1 MFDNA
6 TADGIDNTTIP
17 QKQPVFAECLEGIM
31 EKETSTISR
40 RSFLAGTAL
49 AGATMALAGVA
60 GCSSAPASGGSDQ
73 GASSSEAGGAA
84 QGADLDDLAIAAVP
98 VADAGEP
105 LKECDYLVIGGGNCG
120 MMSAAHA
127 SSLGLNTV
135 LLEKATVTGGSS
147 VGTEVTMAFSDCKI
161 MQECAGDPNV
171 VNMSQQTGSASDIY
185 TYFMMHNSWE
195 ANAELVTN
203 YVKNNHRQH
212 DFLYEHGAYP
222 MMLLPSLD
230 APTGGIMYEGQG
242 IGAFEVMQKAAEQYG
257 TEILTGA
264 PATALVVDDS
274 GAVVG
279 AMATIDGVDSY
290 VKAKAVFIGTGGF
303 STNEEMIERF
313 IPGYGPIAWKND
325 SHLAHDGDGIR
336 MMLGAGAV
344 PSDMGLA
351 QPSAS
356 SVEGVTWD
364 TPIDKAAREPYLWVS
379 ATGAR
384 LGNEK
389 WSVMDTMFKV
399 GIKENDYVYFN
410 VIDSAAVK
418 RMETE
423 PLMTNARTVLGSM
436 DPVPEMGDELER
448 GVASGDVFKGE
459 TIEELAKAAGIDAE
473 GLAATVA
480 AYNEMAKTGKDTEFY
495 KDGAALF
502 PIEEG
507 PFYAFKLIPSWY
519 STLCGVKING
529 KIEVVNQQGRKIP
542 GLYAGGLDS
551 GEFFKDNYNHG
562 FSGGC
567 SGYSYFTGF
576 YAADQAKEYVESL

>member
-1 MFDNA
+1 
-6 TADGIDNTTIP
+6 
-17 QKQPVFAECLEGIM
+17 
-31 EKETSTISR
+31 
-40 RSFLAGTAL
+40 
-49 AGATMALAGVA
+49 MAVAGVT
-60 GCSSAPASGGSDQ
+60 GCASAPSNDGKQSQTAQSPAAGNQPSGS
-73 GASSSEAGGAA
+73 
-84 QGADLDDLAIAAVP
+84 DDLAIAAVS
-98 VADAGEP
+98 VGEAGEP
-105 LKECDYLVIGGGNCG
+105 AKECDYLVIGGGNCG

-127 SSLGLNTV
+127 SSLGLKTI
-135 LLEKATVTGGSS
+135 LLEKSTVTGGSS

-161 MQECAGDPNV
+161 MQECADDPNV
-171 VNMSQQTGSASDIY
+171 VNASQQTGSNNDIY

-195 ANAELVTN
+195 ANAELVSN

-242 IGAFEVMQKAAEQYG
+242 IGAFDVMQKAAEQYDA
-257 TEILTGA
+257 EILTGS
-264 PATALVVDDS
+264 PATALVVDE
-274 GAVVG
+274 GGTVVG
-279 AMATIDGVDSY
+279 AMATIDGSNAY
-290 VKAKAVFIGTGGF
+290 VKAKAVFVGTGGF
-303 STNEEMIERF
+303 STNAEMIERF

-344 PSDMGLA
+344 PSDMGFA

-364 TPIDKAAREPYLWVS
+364 TPIDKAAREPYLWVN
-379 ATGAR
+379 AVGKR

-436 DPVPEMGDELER
+436 DPVPEMGEELEK
-448 GVASGDVFKGE
+448 GVTSGDVYKGE
-459 TIEELAKAAGIDAE
+459 TIEELAEAAGIDPE
-473 GLAATVA
+473 GLAATVD
-480 AYNEMAKTGKDTEFY
+480 AYNALAKAGEDTEFY
-495 KDGAALF
+495 KDPAALF
-502 PIEEG
+502 ALEEG

-519 STLCGVKING
+519 STLCGVKIDG
-529 KIEVVNQQGRKIP
+529 KIEVVNAEGKPIP

-576 YAADQAKEYVESL
+576 FAADQAKEYIDSL

>member
-1 MFDNA
+1 
-6 TADGIDNTTIP
+6 
-17 QKQPVFAECLEGIM
+17 M
-31 EKETSTISR
+31 EKHATFLSR
-40 RSFLAGTAL
+40 RTFLTGAAL
-49 AGATMALAGVA
+49 TGAAMAVAGVT
-60 GCSSAPASGGSDQ
+60 GCASAPSNDGKQSQTAQSPAAGNQPSGS
-73 GASSSEAGGAA
+73 
-84 QGADLDDLAIAAVP
+84 DDLAIAAVS
-98 VADAGEP
+98 VGEAGEP
-105 LKECDYLVIGGGNCG
+105 AKECDYLVIGGGNCG

-127 SSLGLNTV
+127 SSLGLKTI
-135 LLEKATVTGGSS
+135 LLEKSTVTGGSS

-161 MQECAGDPNV
+161 MQECADDPNV
-171 VNMSQQTGSASDIY
+171 VNASQQTGSNNDIY

-195 ANAELVTN
+195 ANAELVSN

-242 IGAFEVMQKAAEQYG
+242 IGAFDVMQKAAEQYDA
-257 TEILTGA
+257 EILTGS
-264 PATALVVDDS
+264 PATALVVDE
-274 GAVVG
+274 GGTVVG
-279 AMATIDGVDSY
+279 AMATIDGSNAY
-290 VKAKAVFIGTGGF
+290 VKAKAVFVGTGGF
-303 STNEEMIERF
+303 STNAEMIERF

-344 PSDMGLA
+344 PSDMGFA

-364 TPIDKAAREPYLWVS
+364 TPIDKAAREPYLWVN
-379 ATGAR
+379 AVGKR

-436 DPVPEMGDELER
+436 DPVPEMGEELEK
-448 GVASGDVFKGE
+448 GVTSGDVYKGE
-459 TIEELAKAAGIDAE
+459 TIEELAEAAGIDPE
-473 GLAATVA
+473 GLAATVD
-480 AYNEMAKTGKDTEFY
+480 AYNALAKAGEDTEFY
-495 KDGAALF
+495 KDPAALF
-502 PIEEG
+502 ALEEG

-519 STLCGVKING
+519 STLCGVKIDG
-529 KIEVVNQQGRKIP
+529 KIEVVNAEGKPIP

-576 YAADQAKEYVESL
+576 FAADQAKEYIDSL

>member
-1 MFDNA
+1 
-6 TADGIDNTTIP
+6 
-17 QKQPVFAECLEGIM
+17 M
-31 EKETSTISR
+31 EKHDAVLSR
-40 RSFLAGTAL
+40 RTFLTGAAL
-49 AGATMALAGVA
+49 AGAAMAVTGVA
-60 GCSSAPASGGSDQ
+60 GCVSAPSSDGKQ
-73 GASSSEAGGAA
+73 SQAA
-84 QGADLDDLAIAAVP
+84 QSPTAGNQPSGSDDLAIAAVP
-98 VADAGEP
+98 VGEAGDP
-105 LKECDYLVIGGGNCG
+105 VKECDYLVIGGGNCG

-127 SSLGLNTV
+127 SSLGLRTI
-135 LLEKATVTGGSS
+135 LLEKSTVTGGSS

-161 MQECAGDPNV
+161 MQECADDPNV
-171 VNMSQQTGSASDIY
+171 VNASQQTGSNNDIY

-195 ANAELVTN
+195 ANAELVSN

-242 IGAFEVMQKAAEQYG
+242 IGAFEVMQKAAEQYDA
-257 TEILTGA
+257 EILTGS
-264 PATALVVDDS
+264 PATALVVDDRGS
-274 GAVVG
+274 VVG
-279 AMATIDGVDSY
+279 AMATIDGSDAY
-290 VKAKAVFIGTGGF
+290 IKAKAVFVGTGGF
-303 STNEEMIERF
+303 STNAEMIERF

-364 TPIDKAAREPYLWVS
+364 TPIDKAAREPYLWVN
-379 ATGAR
+379 AVGKR

-399 GIKENDYVYFN
+399 GVKENDYVYFN

-436 DPVPEMGDELER
+436 DPVPEMGEELEK
-448 GVASGDVFKGE
+448 GVVSGDVYKGE
-459 TIEELAKAAGIDAE
+459 TIAELAEAAGIDPE
-473 GLAATVA
+473 GLVATVDV
-480 AYNEMAKTGKDTEFY
+480 YNALAKAGEDTYFY
-495 KDGAALF
+495 KDPAALF
-502 PIEEG
+502 ALEEG

-519 STLCGVKING
+519 STLCGVKIDG
-529 KIEVVNQQGRKIP
+529 KIEVVNAEGKPIP

-576 YAADQAKEYVESL
+576 FAADQAKEYIDSL

>member
-1 MFDNA
+1 MKTFDKALSRRTFLTGAALTGA
-6 TADGIDNTTIP
+6 TAAAAVTG
-17 QKQPVFAECLEGIM
+17 
-31 EKETSTISR
+31 
-40 RSFLAGTAL
+40 LAGCA
-49 AGATMALAGVA
+49 AN
-60 GCSSAPASGGSDQ
+60 SSGSTE
-73 GASSSEAGGAA
+73 ASSVSSGNETQAS
-84 QGADLDDLAIAAVP
+84 DIAIAAVA
-98 VADAGEP
+98 VSEAGEP
-105 LKECDYLVIGGGNCG
+105 VRECDYLVIGGGNCG

-127 SSLGLNTV
+127 SSLGLQTV
-135 LLEKATVTGGSS
+135 LLEKSSVTGGSS

-161 MQECAGDPNV
+161 MQECVDDPNV
-171 VNMSQQTGSASDIY
+171 INMSQQTGTPNEIY

-230 APTGGIMYEGQG
+230 APAGGIMYEGQG
-242 IGAFEVMQKAAEQYG
+242 IGAFEVMQSAAEQYG
-257 TEILTGA
+257 CEIITSA
-264 PATALVVDDS
+264 PAVALVVDEA

-279 AMATIDGVDSY
+279 AMAEIEGTESF
-290 VKAKAVFIGTGGF
+290 VKAKAVFVGTGGF
-303 STNEEMIERF
+303 SNNEEMIERF

-344 PSDMGLA
+344 ESDLSLA

-364 TPIDKAAREPYLWVS
+364 TPIDKAAREPYLWVNS
-379 ATGAR
+379 VGRR

-389 WSVMDTMFKV
+389 WSVMDVMFKV
-399 GIKENDYVYFN
+399 GIKENDYTYFN
-410 VIDSAAVK
+410 VIDSAAVD
-418 RMETE
+418 RMSTE
-423 PLMTNARTVLGSM
+423 PLMTSARTVLGSS
-436 DPVPEMGDELER
+436 DPVPEMASELEK
-448 GVASGDVFKGE
+448 GVEDGTVFKGE
-459 TIEELAKAAGIDAE
+459 TLEELAAAAGIDPE
-473 GLAATVA
+473 GLLATVQT
-480 AYNEMAKTGKDTEFY
+480 YNEMASAGEDTEFY
-495 KDGAALF
+495 KDAAALF
-502 PIEEG
+502 SIEQG

-519 STLCGVKING
+519 STLCGVKIDG
-529 KIEVVNQQGRKIP
+529 KIRVLNSEDKPIP

-576 YAADQAKEYVESL
+576 FAADQVKEYIESM

>member
-1 MFDNA
+1 M
-6 TADGIDNTTIP
+6 
-17 QKQPVFAECLEGIM
+17 K
-31 EKETSTISR
+31 KEAHVISR
-40 RSFLAGTAL
+40 RSFLAGAAL
-49 AGATMALAGVA
+49 AGATVATATVA
-60 GCSSAPASGGSDQ
+60 GCGVEPAKEESGQEGAPSESGGVTQ
-73 GASSSEAGGAA
+73 AVGA
-84 QGADLDDLAIAAVP
+84 DDLAIAAMP
-98 VADAGEP
+98 VSSAGDP
-105 LKECDYLVIGGGNCG
+105 VKECDYLVIGGGNCG

-127 SSLGLNTV
+127 SALGLKTI
-135 LLEKATVTGGSS
+135 LLEKSTVTGGSS

-161 MQECAGDPNV
+161 MQECADDPNV
-171 VNMSQQTGSASDIY
+171 VNASQQTGSNGDIY

-195 ANAELVTN
+195 SNAELVTN

-242 IGAFEVMQKAAEQYG
+242 IGAFDVMRKAAEQYD
-257 TEILTGA
+257 TEILTGS
-264 PATALVVDDS
+264 PATALVVDES

-279 AMATIDGVDSY
+279 AMATIDGADAYIKS
-290 VKAKAVFIGTGGF
+290 KAVFVGTGGF
-303 STNEEMIERF
+303 SNNTDMIERF

-325 SHLAHDGDGIR
+325 AHLAHDGDGIR

-344 PSDMGLA
+344 PSDMSLA

-356 SVEGVTWD
+356 SVEGITWD
-364 TPIDKAAREPYLWVS
+364 TPIDKAAREPYLWVNAVGS
-379 ATGAR
+379 R

-389 WSVMDTMFKV
+389 WSVMDAMFKI
-399 GIKENDYVYFN
+399 GIKEADYVYYN

-436 DPVPEMGDELER
+436 DPVPEMGEELEK
-448 GVASGDVFKGE
+448 GVAAGDVYKGE
-459 TIEELAKAAGIDAE
+459 TIEELAKAAGIDAD
-473 GLAATVA
+473 GLAATVS
-480 AYNEMAKTGKDTEFY
+480 AYNDMARAGEDTEFY
-495 KDGAALF
+495 KDASALF
-502 PIEEG
+502 PLEEG

-529 KIEVVNQQGRKIP
+529 KIEVVDKQGRKIP

-576 YAADQAKEYVESL
+576 FAADQAKEYIASM